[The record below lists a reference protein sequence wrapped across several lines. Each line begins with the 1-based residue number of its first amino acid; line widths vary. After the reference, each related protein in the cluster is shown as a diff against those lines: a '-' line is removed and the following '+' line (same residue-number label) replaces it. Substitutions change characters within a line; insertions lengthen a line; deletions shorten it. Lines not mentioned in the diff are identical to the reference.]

1 LRREHKTNAH
11 PLDQHMHNG
20 SQTGRSLLN
29 ASEPTLAAFMA
40 AVEGSVR
47 DYVSRLQPNAV
58 DPVGRRRTDKIRY
71 ASLWSARLTNE
82 GYQPNHVHDRGWISS
97 AYYVSVLP
105 SEKPRDPHAGY
116 LKLGEPNRPAAGCGP
131 EKFIEPEVGKL
142 VLFPSYMWHGTV
154 PFEGSERLSLS
165 FDVLPA

>member
-1 LRREHKTNAH
+1 
-11 PLDQHMHNG
+11 
-20 SQTGRSLLN
+20 
-29 ASEPTLAAFMA
+29 
-40 AVEGSVR
+40 
-47 DYVSRLQPNAV
+47 LQPNAA
-58 DPVGRRRTDKIRY
+58 DPVGRRRTEKVRY

-105 SEKPRDPHAGY
+105 NERLHDVHAGH

-131 EKFIEPEVGKL
+131 ERFIEPEVGKL

-154 PFEGSERLSLS
+154 PFEGSERLSLA